1 MLPAATLWAAAMNS
15 SLNCSR
21 RAIWCWAIPTPAFL
35 PSVQNDCT
43 SRCFTYRSEEFVRKV
58 FYKIL
63 RESVIKS
70 SFGSCGKNVHIAEKS
85 DIKGIGNISIG
96 DDVAIGPH
104 ALLWT
109 TRANIIIKEKVI
121 IGPGLSIITGDHKI
135 NVVGKYMA
143 DVTDEE
149 KDDENDQ
156 DVIIEKDVWIGAN
169 VTILKGVTVAEGC
182 VIGAGTVLTKSTHPY
197 GIYVG
202 VPGRRVSE
210 RFTNEELENH
220 INILQ
225 EKSKW

>member
-1 MLPAATLWAAAMNS
+1 MTS
-15 SLNCSR
+15 YDR
-21 RAIWCWAIPTPAFL
+21 RNLYKNWGGVLESIK
-35 PSVQNDCT
+35 
-43 SRCFTYRSEEFVRKV
+43 SEASYTDQKNLCVRF

-149 KDDENDQ
+149 KDDKNDQ

>member
-1 MLPAATLWAAAMNS
+1 MTEETYIIG
-15 SLNCSR
+15 SL
-21 RAIWCWAIPTPAFL
+21 
-35 PSVQNDCT
+35 V
-43 SRCFTYRSEEFVRKV
+43 YRSEEFVRKV

-135 NVVGKYMA
+135 NVVG
-143 DVTDEE
+143 
-149 KDDENDQ
+149 
-156 DVIIEKDVWIGAN
+156 
-169 VTILKGVTVAEGC
+169 
-182 VIGAGTVLTKSTHPY
+182 
-197 GIYVG
+197 
-202 VPGRRVSE
+202 PGRRVSE

>member
-1 MLPAATLWAAAMNS
+1 M
-15 SLNCSR
+15 
-21 RAIWCWAIPTPAFL
+21 
-35 PSVQNDCT
+35 
-43 SRCFTYRSEEFVRKV
+43 RKV

-135 NVVGKYMA
+135 KLVGKYMA
-143 DVTDEE
+143 DITDEVNE
-149 KDDENDQ
+149 DANYQAGSDEEDIRAGNTVLIQ
-156 DVIIEKDVWIGAN
+156 TGIK
-169 VTILKGVTVAEGC
+169 VAEGSA
-182 VIGAGTVLTKSTHPY
+182 IRGRTVL
-197 GIYVG
+197 
-202 VPGRRVSE
+202 
-210 RFTNEELENH
+210 
-220 INILQ
+220 
-225 EKSKW
+225 

>member
-1 MLPAATLWAAAMNS
+1 MTSYYRRNLYKMGGGIGINKIG
-15 SLNCSR
+15 SLVYS
-21 RAIWCWAIPTPAFL
+21 
-35 PSVQNDCT
+35 
-43 SRCFTYRSEEFVRKV
+43 SEEFVRKV
-58 FYKIL
+58 FYKIF

-121 IGPGLSIITGDHKI
+121 IGPRLTIITGNHKI
-135 NVVGKYMA
+135 DVIGKYIS
-143 DVTDEE
+143 DVTDDE
-149 KDDENDQ
+149 KDEDDDQ

-169 VTILKGVTVAEGC
+169 VTILKGVTVAEGS
-182 VIGAGTVLTKSTHPY
+182 VVGAGTVLTKNTHPY
-197 GIYVG
+197 GVYVG

-210 RFTNEELENH
+210 RFENEELKDH
-220 INILQ
+220 INILKA
-225 EKSKW
+225 KSKW

>member
-1 MLPAATLWAAAMNS
+1 MTSYDRRNLHKNGGGIGINKIG
-15 SLNCSR
+15 SLVYS
-21 RAIWCWAIPTPAFL
+21 
-35 PSVQNDCT
+35 
-43 SRCFTYRSEEFVRKV
+43 SEEFVRKV
-58 FYKIL
+58 FYKIF

-121 IGPGLSIITGDHKI
+121 IGPRLTIITGNHKI
-135 NVVGKYMA
+135 DVIGKYIS
-143 DVTDEE
+143 DVTDDE
-149 KDDENDQ
+149 KDEDDDQ

-169 VTILKGVTVAEGC
+169 VTILKGVTVAEGS
-182 VIGAGTVLTKSTHPY
+182 VVGAGTVLTKNTHPY
-197 GIYVG
+197 GVYVG

-210 RFTNEELENH
+210 RFENEELKDH
-220 INILQ
+220 INILK

>member
-1 MLPAATLWAAAMNS
+1 MTSYYRRNLYKMGGGIGINKIG
-15 SLNCSR
+15 SLVYS
-21 RAIWCWAIPTPAFL
+21 
-35 PSVQNDCT
+35 
-43 SRCFTYRSEEFVRKV
+43 SEEFVRKV
-58 FYKIL
+58 FYKIF

-121 IGPGLSIITGDHKI
+121 IGPRLTIITGNHKI
-135 NVVGKYMA
+135 DVIGKYIS
-143 DVTDEE
+143 DVTDDE
-149 KDDENDQ
+149 KDEDDDQ

-169 VTILKGVTVAEGC
+169 VTILKGVTVAEGS
-182 VIGAGTVLTKSTHPY
+182 VVGAGTVLTKNTDPY
-197 GIYVG
+197 GVYVG

-210 RFTNEELENH
+210 RFENEELKDH
-220 INILQ
+220 INILK

>member
-1 MLPAATLWAAAMNS
+1 MTSYDRRNLYKMGGIGINKIG
-15 SLNCSR
+15 SL
-21 RAIWCWAIPTPAFL
+21 
-35 PSVQNDCT
+35 V
-43 SRCFTYRSEEFVRKV
+43 YRLEEFVRKV
-58 FYKIL
+58 FYKIF

-70 SFGSCGKNVHIAEKS
+70 SFGSCVKIHIAEKS
-85 DIKGIGNISIG
+85 DIKGICNISIG

-109 TRANIIIKEKVI
+109 TRANIIIREKVI
-121 IGPGLSIITGDHKI
+121 IGPRLSIITGNHKI
-135 NVVGKYMA
+135 NAVGKYMA
-143 DVTDEE
+143 DVADEE
-149 KDDENDQ
+149 KDEENDQ
-156 DVIIEKDVWIGAN
+156 NVIIEKDVWIGAN

-202 VPGRRVSE
+202 VPGRRISE
-210 RFTNEELENH
+210 RFTNEELKDH

>member
-1 MLPAATLWAAAMNS
+1 MNKIG
-15 SLNCSR
+15 R
-21 RAIWCWAIPTPAFL
+21 YIYGT
-35 PSVQNDCT
+35 
-43 SRCFTYRSEEFVRKV
+43 EEFVRKV
-58 FYKIL
+58 FYKIF

-70 SFGSCGKNVHIAEKS
+70 SLGNCGKNVHIAEKS

-169 VTILKGVTVAEGC
+169 VTILKGVHIQTGTIIA
-182 VIGAGTVLTKSTHPY
+182 AGSVVTTSTDPY
-197 GIYVG
+197 GIYGG
-202 VPGRRVSE
+202 VPAKKIKE
-210 RFTNEELENH
+210 RFTPEQLKHHLEVIQKNR
-220 INILQ
+220 
-225 EKSKW
+225 

>member
-1 MLPAATLWAAAMNS
+1 MTSYDRRNLYKNWGGIGINKIG
-15 SLNCSR
+15 SL
-21 RAIWCWAIPTPAFL
+21 
-35 PSVQNDCT
+35 V
-43 SRCFTYRSEEFVRKV
+43 YRSEEFVRKV

-135 NVVGKYMA
+135 NVVGNILLN
-143 DVTDEE
+143 
-149 KDDENDQ
+149 NDILIVF
-156 DVIIEKDVWIGAN
+156 VIFFFICYISHVLSIGAN

>member
-1 MLPAATLWAAAMNS
+1 MTSYYRRNLYKMGGGIGINKIG
-15 SLNCSR
+15 SL
-21 RAIWCWAIPTPAFL
+21 
-35 PSVQNDCT
+35 V
-43 SRCFTYRSEEFVRKV
+43 YRSEEFVRKV
-58 FYKIL
+58 FYKIF

-121 IGPGLSIITGDHKI
+121 IGPRLTIITGNHKI
-135 NVVGKYMA
+135 DVIGKYIS
-143 DVTDEE
+143 DVTDDE
-149 KDDENDQ
+149 KDEDDDQ

-169 VTILKGVTVAEGC
+169 VTILKGVTVAEGS
-182 VIGAGTVLTKSTHPY
+182 VVGAGTVLTKNTHPY
-197 GIYVG
+197 GVYVG
-202 VPGRRVSE
+202 VPGKCISE
-210 RFTNEELENH
+210 RFENKKLEDH
-220 INILQ
+220 INILK

>member
-1 MLPAATLWAAAMNS
+1 MTSYDRRNLYKKMGGIWINKIG
-15 SLNCSR
+15 SR
-21 RAIWCWAIPTPAFL
+21 
-35 PSVQNDCT
+35 V
-43 SRCFTYRSEEFVRKV
+43 YRSEEFVRKA
-58 FYKIL
+58 FYKIF

-96 DDVAIGPH
+96 DDVAIGSH

-121 IGPGLSIITGDHKI
+121 IGPKLNIITGNHKI
-135 NVVGKYMA
+135 NMIGKYMA

-149 KDDENDQ
+149 KDEEDDQ

-182 VIGAGTVLTKSTHPY
+182 VIGGGTVLTKSTYPY

-210 RFTNEELENH
+210 RFKNKELEDH
-220 INILQ
+220 INALK
-225 EKSKW
+225 EKFKW

>member
-1 MLPAATLWAAAMNS
+1 MTSYYRRNLYKMGGSEINKIG
-15 SLNCSR
+15 SL
-21 RAIWCWAIPTPAFL
+21 
-35 PSVQNDCT
+35 V
-43 SRCFTYRSEEFVRKV
+43 YKSEEFVRKV
-58 FYKIL
+58 FYKIF

-121 IGPGLSIITGDHKI
+121 IGPRLSIITGDHKI
-135 NVVGKYMA
+135 DVIGKYMF
-143 DVTDEE
+143 DVTDDE
-149 KDDENDQ
+149 KDEDDDQ

-182 VIGAGTVLTKSTHPY
+182 VAGAGTVLTKSTHPY
-197 GIYVG
+197 GVYVG
-202 VPGRRVSE
+202 VPGKRISE
-210 RFTNEELENH
+210 RFKDKELEDH
-220 INILQ
+220 IKILQ
-225 EKSKW
+225 EKSQG

>member
-1 MLPAATLWAAAMNS
+1 MTSYYRRNLYKMGGGIGINKIG
-15 SLNCSR
+15 SLVYS
-21 RAIWCWAIPTPAFL
+21 
-35 PSVQNDCT
+35 
-43 SRCFTYRSEEFVRKV
+43 SEEFVRKV
-58 FYKIL
+58 FYKIF

-121 IGPGLSIITGDHKI
+121 IGPRLTIITGNHKI
-135 NVVGKYMA
+135 DVIGKYIS
-143 DVTDEE
+143 DVTDDE
-149 KDDENDQ
+149 KDEDDDQ

-210 RFTNEELENH
+210 RFENKELEDH
-220 INILQ
+220 INIL
-225 EKSKW
+225 KKI

>member
-1 MLPAATLWAAAMNS
+1 MTEEIYIKMGGGIGINKIG
-15 SLNCSR
+15 SL
-21 RAIWCWAIPTPAFL
+21 
-35 PSVQNDCT
+35 V
-43 SRCFTYRSEEFVRKV
+43 YRSEEFVRKV
-58 FYKIL
+58 FYKIF
-63 RESVIKS
+63 RESVI
-70 SFGSCGKNVHIAEKS
+70 GSCGKNVHIAEKS

-96 DDVAIGPH
+96 DDVAIGSH

-121 IGPGLSIITGDHKI
+121 IGPRLSIITGDHKM
-135 NVVGKYMA
+135 NAVGKYMA

-210 RFTNEELENH
+210 RFENEELEDH

>member
-1 MLPAATLWAAAMNS
+1 MNKIG
-15 SLNCSR
+15 R
-21 RAIWCWAIPTPAFL
+21 YIYGT
-35 PSVQNDCT
+35 
-43 SRCFTYRSEEFVRKV
+43 EEFVRKV
-58 FYKIL
+58 FYKIF

-70 SFGSCGKNVHIAEKS
+70 SLGNCGKNVHIAEKS

-109 TRANIIIKEKVI
+109 TRANII
-121 IGPGLSIITGDHKI
+121 
-135 NVVGKYMA
+135 
-143 DVTDEE
+143 
-149 KDDENDQ
+149 
-156 DVIIEKDVWIGAN
+156 IIEKDVWIGAN

>member
-1 MLPAATLWAAAMNS
+1 M
-15 SLNCSR
+15 
-21 RAIWCWAIPTPAFL
+21 
-35 PSVQNDCT
+35 
-43 SRCFTYRSEEFVRKV
+43 RKV
-58 FYKIL
+58 FYKIF

-96 DDVAIGPH
+96 DDVAIGSH

-121 IGPGLSIITGDHKI
+121 IGPRLSIITGNHKI
-135 NVVGKYMA
+135 NAVGKYMA

-149 KDDENDQ
+149 KDEENDQ

-169 VTILKGVTVAEGC
+169 VTILKGVTVAEGS
-182 VIGAGTVLTKSTHPY
+182 VVGAGTVLTKNTHPY
-197 GIYVG
+197 GVYVG

-210 RFTNEELENH
+210 RFENEELKDH
-220 INILQ
+220 INILK

>member
-1 MLPAATLWAAAMNS
+1 MTSYYRRNLYKMGGGIGINKIG
-15 SLNCSR
+15 SL
-21 RAIWCWAIPTPAFL
+21 
-35 PSVQNDCT
+35 V
-43 SRCFTYRSEEFVRKV
+43 YRSEEFVRKV
-58 FYKIL
+58 FYKIF

-121 IGPGLSIITGDHKI
+121 IGPRLTIITGNHKI
-135 NVVGKYMA
+135 DVIGKYIS
-143 DVTDEE
+143 DVTDDE
-149 KDDENDQ
+149 KDEDDDQ

-182 VIGAGTVLTKSTHPY
+182 VVGAGTVLTKSTHPY
-197 GIYVG
+197 GVYVG
-202 VPGRRVSE
+202 VPGKRISE
-210 RFTNEELENH
+210 RFKNKELEDH
-220 INILQ
+220 IKILQ
-225 EKSKW
+225 EKSKG